1 MGFGASSSPI
11 GFGSSFDFVTSSY
24 SNLCV
29 CVFFNFLI
37 FFQNLEP
44 LVQILSN

>member
-1 MGFGASSSPI
+1 MDFLASSSPI
-11 GFGSSFDFVTSSY
+11 GFGSSIDFETSSY

-29 CVFFNFLI
+29 FVFVLF

-44 LVQILSN
+44 MVQILSN